1 MFLIIT
7 QISLK
12 MKTED
17 LKKYRGALKHLAF
30 DSKKS
35 LGRRT
40 QDDEDLILAD
50 ISDPF
55 WIDALKIAN
64 SKGFRLESH
73 KTQVWS
79 SPDNPLIRNRMTH
92 TLEVMIIGETIAQ
105 ILGLNVNLVKAL
117 ALVHDIGHPPFGHA
131 GERELGKILGFEF
144 KHEIFSVILAD
155 KIERK
160 GKGLNLS
167 FEVLDGAPYHSNGS
181 GIIKLDPKCPPEY
194 MVIRLADK
202 LAYLSSD
209 INDALRMGYIKSGEI
224 PKMVRCLGNNQR
236 EWVNNCIRA
245 LVKESAEKGRLSFS
259 NSITAAAVN
268 KARSWMFRQVY
279 QRLADGIEKT
289 EYADDIN
296 RAYLFLADLLKGDSR
311 EIDPATALATLT
323 DQEVR
328 FLAKARQEG
337 TVGSIMNLKS
347 TGFYEILPYCQ
358 RHGFTLKDIDLS
370 WAQKQKKRTK

>member
-1 MFLIIT
+1 
-7 QISLK
+7 

-17 LKKYRGALKHLAF
+17 LRKYRGALKHLAF
-30 DSKKS
+30 DSQKS

-55 WIDALKIAN
+55 WIDALKIVH
-64 SKGFRLESH
+64 SKGFRRESH

-92 TLEVMIIGETIAQ
+92 TLEVMAIAEAIAQ

-144 KHEIFSVILAD
+144 KHEIFSVILTD
-155 KIERK
+155 KIERQ

-167 FEVLDGAPYHSNGS
+167 FEVLDGAPYHSNGP

-224 PKMVRCLGNNQR
+224 PETVRCLGNNQR
-236 EWVNNCIRA
+236 EWINNCIA
-245 LVKESAEKGRLSFS
+245 AVVKESALKGRLSFS
-259 NSITAAAVN
+259 NSVAAMAVN
-268 KARSWMFRQVY
+268 KARTWMFKHVY
-279 QRLADGIEKT
+279 QRLADEIERK

-296 RAYLFLADLLKGDSR
+296 RAHLFLASLLEGNTG
-311 EIDPATALATLT
+311 EIDPVTVLATLT

-328 FLAKARQEG
+328 FLAKARREG
-337 TVGSIMNLKS
+337 TVGSVMKLKS
-347 TGFYEILPYCQ
+347 TGSYEIMPYCQ
-358 RHGFTLKDIDLS
+358 RHGFAPQDIDLS
-370 WAQKQKKRTK
+370 WAQKKRTK